1 MGFVHLKNVLK
12 CLNVLKVKL
21 LTMVLYF
28 YKKRVLQRIRLMSS
42 ETTLRERYVFFWHS
56 TTSSCGVMIDDHS
69 NKKFSI
75 NKICKDDN

>member
-1 MGFVHLKNVLK
+1 MGFVHIQNVLK

-28 YKKRVLQRIRLMSS
+28 YKKRILQRIRLMSS
-42 ETTLRERYVFFWHS
+42 ETTLRERHVFWHS
-56 TTSSCGVMIDDHS
+56 TTSSCGVMIDYHS